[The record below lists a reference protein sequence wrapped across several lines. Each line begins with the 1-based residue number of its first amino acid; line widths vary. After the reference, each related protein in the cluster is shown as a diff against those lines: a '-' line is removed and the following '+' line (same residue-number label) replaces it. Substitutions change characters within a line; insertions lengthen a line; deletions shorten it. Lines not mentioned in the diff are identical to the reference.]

1 MAFEKVG
8 RIFKI
13 VKKFGQLAKS
23 ENGFRWKIRVSEG
36 FGVWKRVKLR
46 SLRLGLW
53 VESVVWTEKGK
64 ETCL

>member
-23 ENGFRWKIRVSEG
+23 ENGFRWKMRVSE
-36 FGVWKRVKLR
+36 W
-46 SLRLGLW
+46 LGG
-53 VESVVWTEKGK
+53 GK
-64 ETCL
+64 APLS